1 MSRQLS
7 AKDKAFLA
15 EKQKLLN
22 RIRELEANLVTQKDF
37 ARAIIDEQAEEIKR
51 LKTVIAGFEA
61 HSHLSASE
69 MAAHVERE
77 QKGTQALDKLLSLPN
92 ALYGGMF

>member
-1 MSRQLS
+1 VSRQLS

-15 EKQKLLN
+15 EKQKLQKT
-22 RIRELEANLVTQKDF
+22 ISSLEVTLATQKAASDK
-37 ARAIIDEQAEEIKR
+37 AIKELMEEIKQ
-51 LKTVIAGFEA
+51 LQTVIAGFEA

-77 QKGTQALDKLLSLPN
+77 QKGLKPSTS
-92 ALYGGMF
+92 Y

>member
-37 ARAIIDEQAEEIKR
+37 ARAVIDEQAEEIKQ

>member
-1 MSRQLS
+1 M
-7 AKDKAFLA
+7 
-15 EKQKLLN
+15 
-22 RIRELEANLVTQKDF
+22 
-37 ARAIIDEQAEEIKR
+37 EEIKQ
-51 LKTVIAGFEA
+51 LQTVIAGFEA

>member
-7 AKDKAFLA
+7 TKDKAFLA
-15 EKQKLLN
+15 EKQKLQKT
-22 RIRELEANLVTQKDF
+22 ISSLEVTLATQKAASDKV
-37 ARAIIDEQAEEIKR
+37 IKELMEEIKQ
-51 LKTVIAGFEA
+51 LQTVIAGFEA

>member
-15 EKQKLLN
+15 EKQKLQKT
-22 RIRELEANLVTQKDF
+22 ISSLEVTLATQKAASDK
-37 ARAIIDEQAEEIKR
+37 AIKELIEEIKQ
-51 LKTVIAGFEA
+51 LQTVIAGFEA

>member
-7 AKDKAFLA
+7 AKDKAFLV

-22 RIRELEANLVTQKDF
+22 RIRELQTNLVTQKAF
-37 ARAIIDEQAEEIKR
+37 IDEQEEEIKR
-51 LKTVIAGFEA
+51 LKTIIAGFET

-77 QKGTQALDKLLSLPN
+77 QKGTQALDKLLNLPN
-92 ALYGGMF
+92 ALYGGMH

>member
-7 AKDKAFLA
+7 AKDKAFLE
-15 EKQKLLN
+15 EKRKLQN
-22 RIRELEANLVTQKDF
+22 RIASLEVALASQKTF
-37 ARAIIDEQAEEIKR
+37 AKQVINEQAEEIKQ
-51 LKTVIAGFEA
+51 LQAVIAGFEA

-69 MAAHVERE
+69 MAAHIERE
-77 QKGTQALDKLLSLPN
+77 RKGTQALDKLLSLPN

>member
-37 ARAIIDEQAEEIKR
+37 ARAVIDEQAEEIKQ
-51 LKTVIAGFEA
+51 LQTVIAGFEA

-77 QKGTQALDKLLSLPN
+77 KNGTQALDKLLSLPN

>member
-1 MSRQLS
+1 MSRKLS
-7 AKDKAFLA
+7 AKDKAFLT

-22 RIRELEANLVTQKDF
+22 RIRELEANLVAQKDF
-37 ARAIIDEQAEEIKR
+37 ARAVIDEQAEEIKQ
-51 LKTVIAGFEA
+51 LQTVIAGFEA

>member
-15 EKQKLLN
+15 EKQKLQKT
-22 RIRELEANLVTQKDF
+22 ISSLEVTLATQKAASDK
-37 ARAIIDEQAEEIKR
+37 AIKELMEEVKQ
-51 LKTVIAGFEA
+51 LQTVIAGFEA

-69 MAAHVERE
+69 IAAHVERE

>member
-15 EKQKLLN
+15 EKQKLQKT
-22 RIRELEANLVTQKDF
+22 ISSLEVTLATQKAASDKV
-37 ARAIIDEQAEEIKR
+37 IKELMEEIKQ
-51 LKTVIAGFEA
+51 LQTVIAGFEA

>member
-1 MSRQLS
+1 MSHQLS

-15 EKQKLLN
+15 EKQKLQKT
-22 RIRELEANLVTQKDF
+22 ISSLEVTLATQKAASDK
-37 ARAIIDEQAEEIKR
+37 AIKELMEEIKQ
-51 LKTVIAGFEA
+51 LQTVIAGFEA

>member
-15 EKQKLLN
+15 EKQKLQKT
-22 RIRELEANLVTQKDF
+22 ISSLEVTLATQKAAGDK
-37 ARAIIDEQAEEIKR
+37 AIKELMEEIKR
-51 LKTVIAGFEA
+51 LQTVIAGFEA